1 MRALFTLLLTV
12 MLAAQSSASQQNQ
25 SPSAIQGF
33 IVKQGTDEPLSKVTV
48 ELRGAT
54 QPISTTTE
62 RDGQFYFPNLRPGE
76 YRVIAKRDGYVSAE
90 YGQQWLN
97 GPGQAVPIAAG
108 RGVSLRIWM
117 FPTATIS
124 GRITSGEGQPVA
136 NAQVSAL
143 RSSYVGLERI
153 LNTVQESRTNE
164 LGEYRMYWLT
174 PGRYYLS
181 VVIPPS
187 STNGVLVV
195 NRTDAAAAPGVYTSS
210 SQSRPVLG
218 LNAGGGPVVGNIGDA
233 INVQGGVV
241 FVNGEALSPA
251 GGAPQP
257 PLFFPSTPEGDL
269 ATPIEAA
276 PGADVRGVDIR
287 MTPVPTY
294 HVCGVAILEGP
305 PPQQGTRG
313 QAPNANVPPPPPPP
327 PPPPAGPGAGAT
339 QPVVRVPPSVRTDD
353 VCPNLTGGPPLP
365 VQSMA
370 PIRLNAVGTRAEIS
384 NAIGNQYTTPVDPGT
399 GRFAFR
405 NVTPGTYE
413 LSGTIAGMNARI
425 PILVRGDVENTVLTL
440 SAGVDL
446 RVHTVIEGKTG
457 NPPELNALR
466 PYLGD
471 DPPSPRE
478 AYLGAFTP
486 EGVSTISNVTA
497 GAYRVYV
504 EPILN
509 SVIAPSRT
517 AGASLQNTFVK
528 SITFGGVDAL
538 NRALQFPGRA
548 NGVLE
553 IVIGTNPGVFEG
565 RVLNDKQQPVPGAL
579 VTMLPDSQQLRVF
592 RSDMYK
598 TSSTDATGRFQ
609 IRGLPP
615 GSYKAFAWA
624 GVERDA
630 WMDPYFLR
638 ANEARGANIRVGEGQ
653 TQSADLI
660 LIPPKF

>member
-1 MRALFTLLLTV
+1 MRALLTV
-12 MLAAQSSASQQNQ
+12 FVTLMLAAPSGASQQNQ
-25 SPSAIQGF
+25 TASVIQG
-33 IVKQGTDEPLSKVTV
+33 IIAKQGTGEALSKVTV
-48 ELRGAT
+48 ELRGGA

-62 RDGQFYFPNLRPGE
+62 RDGQFYFPNLMPGE
-76 YRVIAKRDGYVSAE
+76 YRVIAKRDGYVTAE

-97 GPGQAVPIAAG
+97 GPGQPITIAAG

-117 FPTATIS
+117 FPTASMS
-124 GRITSGEGQPVA
+124 GRITSADGQPVA

-143 RSSYVGLERI
+143 RSSYVGLERV
-153 LNTVQESRTNE
+153 LNTVQEARTNE
-164 LGEYRMYWLT
+164 LGEYRLYWLT

-187 STNGVLVV
+187 STNGMLQV
-195 NRTDAAAAPGVYTSS
+195 NRGEQSATPGVYTSS
-210 SQSRPVLG
+210 NQSRTVLG
-218 LNAGGGPVVGNIGDA
+218 LNAGGPVVGNTIVDFA
-233 INVQGGVV
+233 TSQGGVV
-241 FVNGEALSPA
+241 FVNGGAVSPS
-251 GGAPQP
+251 GGAAQP

-269 ATPIEAA
+269 ATPIEVG
-276 PGADVRGVDIR
+276 PGVDSRGVDIR
-287 MTPVPTY
+287 MTPVATY

-305 PPQQGTRG
+305 PPQPGARAQTP
-313 QAPNANVPPPPPPP
+313 PNANVPP
-327 PPPPAGPGAGAT
+327 
-339 QPVVRVPPSVRTDD
+339 RVPPSVRTDD
-353 VCPNLTGGPPLP
+353 VCPNLSGGSALP
-365 VQSMA
+365 VQSIA

-384 NAIGNQYTTPVDPGT
+384 NATGIQYTTPVDPGT

-405 NVTPGTYE
+405 NVTPGMYE

-425 PILVRGDVENTVLTL
+425 PVLVRGDVENTVLTL

-446 RVHTVIEGKTG
+446 RVHTVIEGKAG
-457 NPPELNALR
+457 NPPELAGMR

-478 AYLGAFTP
+478 AYVGAFTP
-486 EGVSTISNVTA
+486 EGDTPISNVTA

-509 SVIAPSRT
+509 SVVAPSRT
-517 AGASLQNTFVK
+517 PSALLQNTFVK

-538 NRALQFPGRA
+538 NRPLQFPGRA

-553 IVIGTNPGVFEG
+553 IVIGTKPGVFEG
-565 RVLNDKQQPVPGAL
+565 RVLNDKQQAIPGAL
-579 VTMLPDSQQLRVF
+579 VTMLPNSPQLRVF

-598 TSSTDATGRFQ
+598 TTSTDAAGRFQ
-609 IRGLPP
+609 IKGLPP
-615 GSYKAFAWA
+615 GDYKAFAWA

-630 WMDPYFLR
+630 WMDPFFLR
-638 ANEARGANIRVGEGQ
+638 ANEERGAAIHVDEGQ
-653 TQSADLI
+653 TRNTDLI